1 MTLRCLIVDDSPR
14 FLDAARVLLERQGFT
29 VVGVASTSA
38 AALEQAVELR
48 PDVTLVD
55 INLDNE
61 NGFELVRQL
70 CGTGSAPT
78 SSVILIAA
86 QGEQDYADVSAE
98 TPAAGFLS
106 SPPCP
111 PAPSSCCAERVT
123 VTPRVRSASL
133 ADARL
138 GSPVGD
144 P

>member
-14 FLDAARVLLERQGFT
+14 FLDAVRVLLERQGFT

-70 CGTGSAPT
+70 CGTGSPPT
-78 SSVILIAA
+78 SSVILISA
-86 QGEQDYADVSAE
+86 QGEQDYADLIAE
-98 TPAAGFLS
+98 SPAAGFLS
-106 SPPCP
+106 KP
-111 PAPSSCCAERVT
+111 T
-123 VTPRVRSASL
+123 LSAGAIFMLRGTS
-133 ADARL
+133 D
-138 GSPVGD
+138 GD
-144 P
+144 PQGPLSEPR

>member
-70 CGTGSAPT
+70 CGTGSVPT
-78 SSVILIAA
+78 SSVTLISA
-86 QGEQDYADVSAE
+86 QGGRT
-98 TPAAGFLS
+98 TPI
-106 SPPCP
+106 
-111 PAPSSCCAERVT
+111 
-123 VTPRVRSASL
+123 
-133 ADARL
+133 
-138 GSPVGD
+138 
-144 P
+144 